1 MTDGNISDNSR
12 RIAKNTV
19 LLYFRMFLLMVVG
32 LITSRVVLRALG
44 QEDFGIYGAVAGVV
58 TLFTVFTGSMSA
70 AISRFITYE
79 LGREEEG
86 TDLRKVFSTAVS
98 IQLVLSAVIALLAEP
113 IGLWWLQNK
122 MVLPPERLE
131 AARWVLH
138 FSLISLVIQLV
149 SVPYNADIIARERMD
164 AFAWISIFEGLGK
177 LAVAYCIAVSPVD
190 KLVLYAAL
198 LALVSLLT
206 RLAYGIF
213 CRRTFP
219 EARYNWKLDRKLFG
233 RMFSFAGWNFIG
245 SGSGILRDQ
254 GGNQL
259 LNLFFGPVANASWLL
274 ASQVNGTVQKFV
286 TSFTTAINPQITKS
300 YASGDRDYMM
310 SLVFKGSRMSVY
322 LLLLV
327 VCPVFFNAK
336 FLVDLWLGAD
346 AVPPDA
352 VAFIRLILLYLMV
365 ESISYTMVTAM
376 LATGDIRNYQIL
388 VGGLQLLN
396 VPVAWLCLKLGAPAQ
411 CIYWVAIGVAC
422 CCLAARLHML
432 KGMIGLPVDRFLREV
447 LLNEVRVVLLS
458 MFFAWFLSRLLPL
471 DSWWGFLVHVF
482 GSLSFTALTVWM
494 VGFSREERTQW
505 KQRIFRRHD

>member
-1 MTDGNISDNSR
+1 
-12 RIAKNTV
+12 
-19 LLYFRMFLLMVVG
+19 MFVLMVVG

-44 QEDFGIYGAVAGVV
+44 TEDFGIYGAVAGVI

-70 AISRFITYE
+70 AISRFITFE

-98 IQLVLSAVIALLAEP
+98 IQLVLSAVIVLLAETL
-113 IGLWWLQNK
+113 GLWWLNSQ
-122 MVLPPERLE
+122 MQVPPERME
-131 AARWVLH
+131 AARWVFQ
-138 FSLISLVIQLV
+138 FSLLSLVIQLV

-164 AFAWISIFEGLGK
+164 AFAYISIFEGVGK
-177 LAVAYCIAVSPVD
+177 LAVAFCIAVSPAD

-213 CRRTFP
+213 CRRHFP
-219 EARYNWKLDRKLFG
+219 EARYDWKLDRTLFG

-286 TSFTTAINPQITKS
+286 TSFTTAVNPQITKS

-310 SLVFKGSRMSVY
+310 HLVFKGSLMSVY
-322 LLLLV
+322 LLAMV
-327 VCPVFFNAK
+327 VCPVFFNAE
-336 FLVDLWLGAD
+336 FLVNLWLGAD

-352 VAFIRLILLYLMV
+352 VLFIRLVLMYLMV

-376 LATGDIRNYQIL
+376 LATGDIRDYQLL

-396 VPVAWLCLKLGAPAQ
+396 VPLAWLCLKLGAPAQ
-411 CIYWVAIGVAC
+411 CIYWVAIGVAF
-422 CCLAARLHML
+422 CCLAARLYML
-432 KGMIGLPVDRFLREV
+432 RGMIGLPVGRFLREV
-447 LLNEVRVVLLS
+447 FLNELLVVVVS
-458 MFFAWFLSRLLPL
+458 MGAGFALARLLPL
-471 DSWWGFLVHVF
+471 DTWWGFLVHVF
-482 GSLSFTALTVWM
+482 ASLLLTAAAVWLL
-494 VGFSREERTQW
+494 GFSRQERHDWT
-505 KQRIFRRHD
+505 QRILKRRD

>member
-1 MTDGNISDNSR
+1 MTGGNISDNSR

-19 LLYFRMFLLMVVG
+19 LLYLRMFLLMVVG

-44 QEDFGIYGAVAGVV
+44 TEDFGIYGAVAGVV

-70 AISRFITYE
+70 AISRFITFE
-79 LGREEEG
+79 LGREEES

-98 IQLVLSAVIALLAEP
+98 IQLVLSAIIVVLAETV
-113 IGLWWLQNK
+113 GLWWLNSQ
-122 MVLPPERLE
+122 MQVPPERLS
-131 AARWVLH
+131 AARWVFQ
-138 FSLISLVIQLV
+138 FSLVSLVIQLI

-164 AFAWISIFEGLGK
+164 AFAFISIFEGLGK
-177 LAVAYCIAVSPVD
+177 LGVALCIAVSSTD

-198 LALVSLLT
+198 LCLVSLLT

-213 CRRTFP
+213 CRRHFP
-219 EARYNWKLDRKLFG
+219 EARYNWKLDKPLFG

-310 SLVFKGSRMSVY
+310 NLVFKGSRMSVY
-322 LLLLV
+322 LLALV
-327 VCPVFFNAK
+327 VCPVFFNAR
-336 FLVDLWLGAD
+336 FLVNLWLGAD

-352 VAFIRLILLYLMV
+352 ILFIRLILMYLMV

-376 LATGDIRNYQIL
+376 LATGDIRNYQLL

-396 VPVAWLCLKLGAPAQ
+396 VPLAWLCLKLGAPAQ
-411 CIYWVAIGVAC
+411 CIYWVAIGVAF
-422 CCLAARLHML
+422 CCLAARLYML
-432 KGMIGLPVDRFLREV
+432 RGMIGLPVRRFLQEV
-447 LLNEVRVVLLS
+447 FLKELLVVALS
-458 MFFAWFLSRLLPL
+458 MMLAWCLSILLPMER
-471 DSWWGFLVHVF
+471 WWGFLIHASVSVLIT
-482 GSLSFTALTVWM
+482 GLCILLLGFT
-494 VGFSREERTQW
+494 REERNALIA
-505 KQRIFRRHD
+505 RILKRRD